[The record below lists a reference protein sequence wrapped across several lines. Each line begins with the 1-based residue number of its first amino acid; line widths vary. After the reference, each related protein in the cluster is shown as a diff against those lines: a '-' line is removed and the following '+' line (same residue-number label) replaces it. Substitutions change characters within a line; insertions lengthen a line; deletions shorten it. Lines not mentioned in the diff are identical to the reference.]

1 MGIGSI
7 RSDVSYEA
15 TGYSSADPWDYDK
28 SAIELTGDRC
38 SPINGC
44 NKKTVSAQSA
54 PVSNKLHQWTMQSSE
69 DNMNCKQNII
79 CAFVYFLQE
88 VTIVTMSYNL
98 LQQFVTISYLKMHS
112 LIPDISIARLQR
124 HYYPEALPTT
134 ASSSFS

>member
-54 PVSNKLHQWTMQSSE
+54 HVNNKLHQWTMQCGE

-79 CAFVYFLQE
+79 QE